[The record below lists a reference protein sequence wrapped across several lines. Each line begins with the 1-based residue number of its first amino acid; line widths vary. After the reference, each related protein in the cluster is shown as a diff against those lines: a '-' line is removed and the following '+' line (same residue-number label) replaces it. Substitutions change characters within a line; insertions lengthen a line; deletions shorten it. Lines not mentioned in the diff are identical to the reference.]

1 MDKKYEDFLNAFIK
15 NVGEK
20 TAAYKA
26 RRAVM
31 ADLVKPENLK
41 NPKYVEENEVMMRSL
56 SVELNKQMDDI
67 MRAFKDADIEMNK
80 MTTGRPEA
88 ERKNTLQ
95 AWDNLKER
103 QGQSYVALFTA
114 EEDIIKAYQNLMDFY
129 YERRGIFVYDGQGE
143 LIFQNQISKT
153 QETALIKAIADMTA
167 QEAQLNKH

>member
-1 MDKKYEDFLNAFIK
+1 
-15 NVGEK
+15 
-20 TAAYKA
+20 
-26 RRAVM
+26 
-31 ADLVKPENLK
+31 
-41 NPKYVEENEVMMRSL
+41 MMRSL